1 MNSSK
6 LQTVI
11 KEVATII
18 SNLQQGEY
26 ILSSYDDDILLEAMD
41 ITSLV
46 VPSNLLGAQLLLEEL
61 ENLSFSMVELQVIPG
76 GLDQYNIA
84 A

>member
-6 LQTVI
+6 LQTVT
-11 KEVATII
+11 KEIATII
-18 SNLQQGEY
+18 FNLHQGEY
-26 ILSSYDDDILLEAMD
+26 VLSSYDDDILLEAMD

-76 GLDQYNIA
+76 GLNQYNIA

>member
-6 LQTVI
+6 LQTVT

-18 SNLQQGEY
+18 SNLQQDEY
-26 ILSSYDDDILLEAMD
+26 VLSSYDDDILLEAMD

-46 VPSNLLGAQLLLEEL
+46 VPSNLLGAQFLFEEL
-61 ENLSFSMVELQVIPG
+61 ENLSFSMPELQVIPG

-84 A
+84 V

>member
-6 LQTVI
+6 LQTVT

-18 SNLQQGEY
+18 SNLQQDEY
-26 ILSSYDDDILLEAMD
+26 VLSSYDDDILLEAMD

-46 VPSNLLGAQLLLEEL
+46 VPSNLLGAQLLFEEL

-76 GLDQYNIA
+76 GLNQYNIA

>member
-6 LQTVI
+6 LQTVT

-18 SNLQQGEY
+18 FNLQQDEY
-26 ILSSYDDDILLEAMD
+26 VLSSYDDDILLEAMD

-61 ENLSFSMVELQVIPG
+61 ENLSFSRVELQVIPG
-76 GLDQYNIA
+76 GSDHCNIA

>member
-6 LQTVI
+6 LQTVTR
-11 KEVATII
+11 EVATII
-18 SNLQQGEY
+18 SNFQQGEY
-26 ILSSYDDDILLEAMD
+26 VLSSYDDDILLEAMD

-46 VPSNLLGAQLLLEEL
+46 VPSNLLGAQLLFEEL
-61 ENLSFSMVELQVIPG
+61 ENLSFSMLELQVMPG

>member
-6 LQTVI
+6 LQTAT
-11 KEVATII
+11 KEIATII
-18 SNLQQGEY
+18 FNLQQGEY
-26 ILSSYDDDILLEAMD
+26 VLSSYDDDILLEAMD

>member
-6 LQTVI
+6 LQTLT
-11 KEVATII
+11 KEVVTII
-18 SNLQQGEY
+18 VNLQQSDY
-26 ILSSYDDDILLEAMD
+26 VLSSYDDDILLEAMD
-41 ITSLV
+41 VTSLV

-61 ENLSFSMVELQVIPG
+61 EDLSFSRVELQVIPG
-76 GLDQYNIA
+76 GLDQHNIA

>member
-26 ILSSYDDDILLEAMD
+26 VLSSYDDDILLEAMD
-41 ITSLV
+41 ITNLV

-61 ENLSFSMVELQVIPG
+61 ENLSFSMVELQMIPG